1 MSMNIHTRYMQV
13 EDSIVRSQAVFHQH
27 GHSEYAHVL
36 VDVPDPIFCWA
47 EICIRHG
54 DAVSKI
60 HLNEGSLEVSLW
72 RQKKRKGQ
80 NRLCFF
86 WESLDQWGDL
96 DHNWRIVTRSDVTR
110 GKVVTSSTCSV
121 VSKEKVTPL
130 LRLTQVHCEGGVLQN
145 VCCSPAFL
153 IARGLGDLL
162 ENILAPS
169 PGFP

>member
-47 EICIRHG
+47 EICIWHS

-72 RQKKRKGQ
+72 RQKKERV
-80 NRLCFF
+80 RIDSAFF
-86 WESLDQWGDL
+86 EKDWISG
-96 DHNWRIVTRSDVTR
+96 VT
-110 GKVVTSSTCSV
+110 
-121 VSKEKVTPL
+121 
-130 LRLTQVHCEGGVLQN
+130 
-145 VCCSPAFL
+145 
-153 IARGLGDLL
+153 
-162 ENILAPS
+162 
-169 PGFP
+169 